1 MKKNYYLIYN
11 KFFSLFIILI
21 PWQIRYIFFDYKI
34 NNQIWEYG
42 RLSIYFNVI
51 ILLLALIFYLFN
63 NPYKFKFF
71 FNIKQWSRKSK
82 ALFLFLFY
90 LFLISIFSNFFYISL
105 YYFIL
110 ILLVC
115 IFIFLLK
122 DFNKD
127 KFFKLFLFSGLIQ
140 GLFAIYQ
147 SYSQKIIANKYL
159 GLAEQIPE
167 RLGAS
172 VLEIDLYRILRSYG
186 SLPHPNILGGFLFI
200 VILIGIYLWIQFY
213 KENYYNPNDI
223 LRNDL
228 FRFIFIIFSIVI
240 STIGLLLTFS
250 RSSILAL
257 VISLL
262 VLLIHFLFQKN
273 YLSLQIIFKYF
284 VILLLSFLLVN
295 LWWPN
300 AWISRFDFNNRLEIN
315 SIEQRLSSFKQI
327 DLNNNTQLFLGQGL
341 GLNTFFNYSQSQEIY
356 EIQPIHNIFILII
369 SEIGIIGFL
378 LLINLFEKRK
388 YNILSLGFI
397 IGFIIIGLFDH
408 YFWTSWTGLLLSG
421 LLFYRRL

>member
-200 VILIGIYLWIQFY
+200 VIF
-213 KENYYNPNDI
+213 P
-223 LRNDL
+223 
-228 FRFIFIIFSIVI
+228 
-240 STIGLLLTFS
+240 
-250 RSSILAL
+250 
-257 VISLL
+257 
-262 VLLIHFLFQKN
+262 
-273 YLSLQIIFKYF
+273 
-284 VILLLSFLLVN
+284 
-295 LWWPN
+295 
-300 AWISRFDFNNRLEIN
+300 
-315 SIEQRLSSFKQI
+315 I
-327 DLNNNTQLFLGQGL
+327 D
-341 GLNTFFNYSQSQEIY
+341 
-356 EIQPIHNIFILII
+356 
-369 SEIGIIGFL
+369 
-378 LLINLFEKRK
+378 
-388 YNILSLGFI
+388 
-397 IGFIIIGLFDH
+397 
-408 YFWTSWTGLLLSG
+408 
-421 LLFYRRL
+421 